1 MQLANVLDIG
11 DVRHLLYQD
20 YMATSKSVP
29 KLLNVIF
36 ETEIGFNLKVG
47 VMGRK
52 DMSAVMLELLLVT
65 IYQLLRDQLHE
76 FDRSVECSVRWLE
89 SQNF

>member
-1 MQLANVLDIG
+1 
-11 DVRHLLYQD
+11 
-20 YMATSKSVP
+20 MATSKSVP
-29 KLLNVIF
+29 KLLNVIC
-36 ETEIGFNLKVG
+36 ETEIVFNLKVG

-65 IYQLLRDQLHE
+65 IFEFLRDQSHE